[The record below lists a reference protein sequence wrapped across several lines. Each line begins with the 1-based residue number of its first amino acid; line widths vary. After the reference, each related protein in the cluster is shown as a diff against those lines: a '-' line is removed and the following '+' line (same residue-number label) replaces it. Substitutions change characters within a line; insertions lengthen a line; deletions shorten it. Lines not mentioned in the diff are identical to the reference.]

1 MAKMDAYAHRSDKLK
16 AFLSRSRSP
25 SSDGGSLG
33 PADSE
38 AAETTGASSDSGVE
52 TYDDGTHNSHNLSA
66 DSADAAGERRG
77 ETGRDGAETQR
88 GRHRY
93 RLQTIVTWRDNV
105 TVWTVEC
112 MYTGVVGHVVGK
124 REVMAPFHG
133 LFWCRRPVLGALLSV
148 FSCG

>member
-38 AAETTGASSDSGVE
+38 AAETGASSDSGVE

-66 DSADAAGERRG
+66 DSGAGEPRG
-77 ETGRDGAETQR
+77 
-88 GRHRY
+88 
-93 RLQTIVTWRDNV
+93 
-105 TVWTVEC
+105 VEGVDVGGLVQG
-112 MYTGVVGHVVGK
+112 GVVGSAQ
-124 REVMAPFHG
+124 ETE
-133 LFWCRRPVLGALLSV
+133 
-148 FSCG
+148 